1 MTTSSGWPSSCA
13 STKDP
18 PISVKD
24 FNESRTALASS
35 GAFGGQMRS
44 KAPVD
49 PANDPI
55 VDFNRGTGKHRLPFR

>member
-1 MTTSSGWPSSCA
+1 M
-13 STKDP
+13 
-18 PISVKD
+18 KD